1 MHNSVKPHAHSHP
14 DHPSRKMESEDK
26 VPLNVKI
33 CPDPEGSP
41 RLVQKLL
48 GEKYREFRSQIK

>member
-1 MHNSVKPHAHSHP
+1 
-14 DHPSRKMESEDK
+14 MESEDK